1 MNADWKKADE
11 PLRSITVTGSERNE
25 AVVISGFSEGL
36 HCIGIGTDAAVFTYD
51 HTPGYAYKVYSDLAL
66 EKKETERRVYERLEG
81 IPYFPRY
88 YGVGKHYLVMSYEP
102 GITLHDCL
110 LEGVP
115 VPEQVI
121 RDVEEARELVRI
133 RGLNPRDIHLK
144 NVILQNGRG
153 KVLDVSEYA
162 LEGDDKRWEHLLW
175 AHRIFYQSVE
185 GKKIPGWVL
194 ESIKNGYVK
203 LDQANLSLDDFAQRI
218 SQLFSRFLK

>member
-1 MNADWKKADE
+1 
-11 PLRSITVTGSERNE
+11 
-25 AVVISGFSEGL
+25 
-36 HCIGIGTDAAVFTYD
+36 
-51 HTPGYAYKVYSDLAL
+51 
-66 EKKETERRVYERLEG
+66 
-81 IPYFPRY
+81 
-88 YGVGKHYLVMSYEP
+88 
-102 GITLHDCL
+102 
-110 LEGVP
+110 
-115 VPEQVI
+115 
-121 RDVEEARELVRI
+121 
-133 RGLNPRDIHLK
+133 LNPRDIHLK